1 MPVSFYMDHN
11 VKGPVT
17 VGLRSRGVDVLT
29 AEEDGNKRMSDP
41 SLLDRATE
49 LQRVFFT
56 NDDDFLAEGANRQR
70 EGIHFP
76 GIVYAHQIRVS
87 VGRSVQDLETIAK
100 TRQLEDVANTVTY
113 LPLRSII
120 YGQEDAQ

>member
-1 MPVSFYMDHN
+1 MPISFYMDHN

-29 AEEDGNKRMSDP
+29 AEQDGNKRMSDP

-56 NDDDFLAEGANRQR
+56 NDDDFLAEGAKRQR
-70 EGIHFP
+70 EGIYFS
-76 GIVYAHQIRVS
+76 GIVYTHQNRVS
-87 VGRSVQDLETIAK
+87 VGRSIQDLETIAK
-100 TRQLEDVANTVTY
+100 TRQLEDLANTVTY
-113 LPLRSII
+113 LPLRSIV
-120 YGQEDAQ
+120 YRQEGE

>member
-1 MPVSFYMDHN
+1 MPISFYMDHN

-29 AEEDGNKRMSDP
+29 AEQDGNKRMSDP

-56 NDDDFLAEGANRQR
+56 NDDDFLAERAKRQR
-70 EGIHFP
+70 EGIYFS
-76 GIVYAHQIRVS
+76 GIVYTHQNRVS
-87 VGRSVQDLETIAK
+87 VGRSIQDLETIAK
-100 TRQLEDVANTVTY
+100 TRQLEDLANTVTY
-113 LPLRSII
+113 LPLRSIV
-120 YGQEDAQ
+120 YRQEGE